1 METIILKG
9 DRIQEIILAETKSE
23 ISRLKEKYSRIPG
36 IAFIGFKGVPLAK
49 YSIPL
54 HVNMAEELGFKV
66 LLEIK
71 EENVTEEELF
81 RLIDELNH
89 NNDIHAIV
97 ILQPIP
103 PHLNPMRIVNRID
116 PKKEV
121 EGFHPQHLL
130 NTMLPE
136 VLTGRY
142 PMCLP
147 TALTEIFADAGLTI
161 KKGQEWVFLVDDEF
175 FHNSLTNMIVRTA
188 ASKVVPGDC
197 PVTILNKNS
206 EKIIEHCKRADFLV
220 VVSKTPEYQAVI
232 RPDIDVIP
240 IPEHTPPHNQTSTH
254 VCGMFYQREGSCPII
269 GKQDVAICPDQQLIR
284 ISVVCNHLIYRSVI
298 SQVVPCDVVPCVSTV
313 SGLYRISF
321 VSIVEVGIGNVW
333 VVGKLIGRSVEY
345 LEF

>member
-121 EGFHPQHLL
+121 EGFHPQNLL

-147 TALTEIFADAGLTI
+147 TALTEIFADAGLKI

-175 FHNSLTNMIVRTA
+175 FHNSLTNMIVRT
-188 ASKVVPGDC
+188 SSMKVVPKDC
-197 PVTILNKNS
+197 PVTFVNRNS
-206 EKIIEHCKRADFLV
+206 EKVVEHCKRADFLV
-220 VVSKTPEYQAVI
+220 IVTKYPEYVQPEWLKPGVCIIDIYSNLVKEVPSKNDPARLVPII
-232 RPDIDVIP
+232 RGGIHADRVKDIAGAILP
-240 IPEHTPPHNQTSTH
+240 IPGGLMT
-254 VCGMFYQREGSCPII
+254 V
-269 GKQDVAICPDQQLIR
+269 VLAILMR
-284 ISVVCNHLIYRSVI
+284 NSVMAFRNSL
-298 SQVVPCDVVPCVSTV
+298 D
-313 SGLYRISF
+313 F
-321 VSIVEVGIGNVW
+321 
-333 VVGKLIGRSVEY
+333 
-345 LEF
+345 